1 MVKAQRLLERPLETS
16 SRPVAL
22 RQVCLDPAR
31 KVKVKLPLVI
41 RLEGSLLRPEAHDRV
56 CLLDRAKLAAPQQR
70 PEPLDSRQLL
80 AAGSPLHARPRQ
92 LAEERSWDSQS

>member
-1 MVKAQRLLERPLETS
+1 MVKAQRLLERLPETS

-41 RLEGSLLRPEAHDRV
+41 RPVASLLRPEA
-56 CLLDRAKLAAPQQR
+56 
-70 PEPLDSRQLL
+70 
-80 AAGSPLHARPRQ
+80 
-92 LAEERSWDSQS
+92 